1 MNKRELARN
10 IGSLLD
16 FVKSSEGS
24 EKQWLSPRE
33 VAEELGLHINTVYKI
48 IQSGGL
54 PVYNITVRSGD
65 KAYYRIRRSDLED
78 WLSKKKVKQIRQL
91 TEEVVR

>member
-1 MNKRELARN
+1 MSIR
-10 IGSLLD
+10 SLVD
-16 FVKSSEGS
+16 YVKGSEGS

-65 KAYYRIRRSDLED
+65 KTYYRIKRSDLEE
-78 WLSKKKVKQIRQL
+78 WLRGKKVKQIRQL
-91 TEEVVR
+91 AEKVVG